1 MLYCNLSNAIDSGF
15 YMDYNNA
22 DPVCDII
29 LLIVCV
35 FTIDTLIHF
44 R

>member
-1 MLYCNLSNAIDSGF
+1 MVYVNLSRAIDYKY
-15 YMDYNNA
+15 YMDYNNV

-35 FTIDTLIHF
+35 FTIDILIRF